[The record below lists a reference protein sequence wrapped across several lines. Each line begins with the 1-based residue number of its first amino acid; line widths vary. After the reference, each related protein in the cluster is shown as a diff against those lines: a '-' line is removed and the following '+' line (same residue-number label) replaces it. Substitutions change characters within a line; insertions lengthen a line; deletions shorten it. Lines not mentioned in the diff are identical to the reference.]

1 MELRKHF
8 DWRYAFIGLYILA
21 FAIYIIV
28 GLQPAQ
34 ATEHEKT
41 GEITIPSIGLRSETV
56 GLELVGRKLETPDV
70 LVGSY
75 TKNENKTLLI
85 GHSTTVFSELNRVQL
100 KDKII
105 YDGRDYL
112 VNKIETWKKELI
124 NMGRLLKAEEKDTI
138 VLMTCAGEL
147 LGEGDATHRL
157 IITASVR

>member
-1 MELRKHF
+1 MSFKKK
-8 DWRYAFIGLYILA
+8 YFI
-21 FAIYIIV
+21 
-28 GLQPAQ
+28 
-34 ATEHEKT
+34 K
-41 GEITIPSIGLRSETV
+41 R
-56 GLELVGRKLETPDV
+56 RN
-70 LVGSY
+70 
-75 TKNENKTLLI
+75 KNENKTLLI

>member
-8 DWRYAFIGLYILA
+8 DWRYAFIGLYFLA

-34 ATEHEKT
+34 ATEYEKT

-85 GHSTTVFSELNRVQL
+85 GHSTTVFSELNLVQL

-112 VNKIETWKKELI
+112 VNKIENWKKELI
-124 NMGRLLKAEEKDTI
+124 SMGRLLKAEEKDTI